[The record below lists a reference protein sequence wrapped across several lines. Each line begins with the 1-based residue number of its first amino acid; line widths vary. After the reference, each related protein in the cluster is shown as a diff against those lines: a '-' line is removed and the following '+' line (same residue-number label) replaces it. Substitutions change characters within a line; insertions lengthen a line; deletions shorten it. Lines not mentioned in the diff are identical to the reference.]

1 MRTLIAGLLL
11 AAGSLTAGSA
21 RAEVTSSSESGF
33 VVSGSADLPTVTRAQ
48 AWAELIRPQ
57 DWWSGAHSWS
67 GDAANMSLQPTAGGC
82 FCEVLPGD
90 PPGSVEH
97 IRVVHARP
105 DATLVMRGSL
115 GPLQGEALTG
125 VLTVTL
131 EPLGEG
137 GTKLSWTYVVGGYA
151 RFALPDLA
159 GPVDG
164 VIAEQMNRLAARLA
178 GGA

>member
-1 MRTLIAGLLL
+1 MCRLIAGLLL
-11 AAGSLTAGSA
+11 AASSLTAGSA
-21 RAEVTSSSESGF
+21 RAEVTASSDSGF
-33 VVSGSADLPTVTRAQ
+33 VVSGAADLPAVARAQ
-48 AWAELIRPQ
+48 VWAALIRPQ

-67 GDAANMSLQPTAGGC
+67 GDAANLSLQPVAGGC
-82 FCEVLPGD
+82 FCEVLSGD
-90 PPGSVEH
+90 PAGSVEH
-97 IRVVHARP
+97 MRVVHARP

-125 VLTVTL
+125 VLTLTL

-151 RFALPDLA
+151 RFALADMA

-164 VIAEQMNRLAARLA
+164 VIAEQMNRLAARLSE
-178 GGA
+178 GA